1 MTDYESFQQALTEL
15 PFLGAPSMA
24 PTIFATAGP
33 TESPTDLLIETNLS
47 YFTDNAVWMA
57 LWLCTMIVFLG
68 FPFLSKKRRQLCMQG
83 IRERRWIND
92 EEWDEYESNNS
103 GERERRQQ
111 QREEAQRRFQTTR
124 TQEDE
129 IRQQYL
135 GFLLERYTVV
145 SQW

>member
-1 MTDYESFQQALTEL
+1 MADYEFFEWLEPAPTEV
-15 PFLGAPSMA
+15 PFSGAPSIA
-24 PTIFATAGP
+24 PTFFVTSAF
-33 TESPTDLLIETNLS
+33 TESPTDLFIETNMS
-47 YFTDNAVWMA
+47 YFSDNVGWMV
-57 LWLCTMIVFLG
+57 LWLCTLIVFIL

-92 EEWDEYESNNS
+92 EEWDEFESNS
-103 GERERRQQ
+103 TERERRQQ

-135 GFLLERYTVV
+135 SYLLERYTVV
-145 SQW
+145 S